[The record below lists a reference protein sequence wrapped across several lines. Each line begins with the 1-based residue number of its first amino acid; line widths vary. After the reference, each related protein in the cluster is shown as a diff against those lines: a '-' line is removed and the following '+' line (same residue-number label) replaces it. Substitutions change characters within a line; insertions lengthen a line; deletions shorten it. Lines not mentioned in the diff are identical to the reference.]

1 MLTPYHTQ
9 IFVEATERLQ
19 EFQAARSDQIL
30 TNQRIGFTSWVPPPN
45 PLLKVNFDETV
56 VQDMYHAGI
65 GVVIRDSEG
74 KVLSALSERIK
85 LPPTV
90 DDVEAMAC
98 RRAIEFAI
106 ENGLQQ
112 ALFEGDSATVIN
124 YIQAGPPCLA
134 SFGHIIEDAI
144 NLTSNLCYC
153 SFSHVLRKG
162 NIVADKVAK
171 LAKVFFCTQNLE
183 GGH

>member
-1 MLTPYHTQ
+1 M
-9 IFVEATERLQ
+9 
-19 EFQAARSDQIL
+19 
-30 TNQRIGFTSWVPPPN
+30 
-45 PLLKVNFDETV
+45 
-56 VQDMYHAGI
+56 
-65 GVVIRDSEG
+65 
-74 KVLSALSERIK
+74 
-85 LPPTV
+85 

-144 NLTSNLCYC
+144 NLTSNPCYC
-153 SFSHVLRKG
+153 SFSHVLQKG

>member
-1 MLTPYHTQ
+1 M
-9 IFVEATERLQ
+9 
-19 EFQAARSDQIL
+19 
-30 TNQRIGFTSWVPPPN
+30 
-45 PLLKVNFDETV
+45 LKVNFDGAV
-56 VQDMYHAGI
+56 FQDTYHVGI
-65 GVVIRDSEG
+65 RVVIRDFEG
-74 KVLSALSERIK
+74 KVLNALSERTK

-98 RRAIEFAI
+98 RRANEFAI

-144 NLTSNLCYC
+144 NLTSNPCYC
-153 SFSHVLRKG
+153 SFSHVLQKG